1 MIGDP
6 KAFQPCYLSIDEL
19 ESLLRGEER
28 DWQTLILARR
38 RRFEREARRRQV
50 PSLLVS
56 DGRAYYEGV
65 LPGAGDGTALQ
76 GNGVSPGAVE
86 GLVRVVLDPHK
97 ADLQP
102 GEILVCPGTDP
113 SWTPLFLAA
122 GGLVMELGGLMTH
135 GAIIAREYG
144 IPAVVGVDRAT
155 ERLKTGDRIRVDGSQ
170 GIVEILD
177 ANGQT
182 TAGQDAPR

>member
-19 ESLLRGEER
+19 ESLSRGEER

-38 RRFEREARRRQV
+38 KRFEREARRRQV

-56 DGRAYYEGV
+56 DGRAYYEGL
-65 LPGAGDGTALQ
+65 LPGAGDGA
-76 GNGVSPGAVE
+76 
-86 GLVRVVLDPHK
+86 
-97 ADLQP
+97 
-102 GEILVCPGTDP
+102 
-113 SWTPLFLAA
+113 
-122 GGLVMELGGLMTH
+122 GGLMTH